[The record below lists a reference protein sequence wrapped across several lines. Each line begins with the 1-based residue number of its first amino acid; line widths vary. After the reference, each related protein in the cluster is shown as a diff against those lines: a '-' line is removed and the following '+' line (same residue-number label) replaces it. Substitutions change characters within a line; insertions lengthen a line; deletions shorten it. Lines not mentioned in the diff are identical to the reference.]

1 MVNRPASAVEWA
13 RAFVAP
19 ALKEGSVAADATAG
33 KGNDTL
39 FLAGAVGS
47 TGKVLAFDIQ
57 EQALQKTAEKL
68 ISAGVA
74 DRVVLLRENHSHM
87 KKFVPA
93 PLDAVMFN
101 LGYLPG
107 SDRAVATRPADTVEA
122 VITALELLSPGGRMS
137 VVVYTGHPGAAAE
150 ARSVAVAA
158 STLDSSFTVLKMTF
172 WNGPLNSPEIYF
184 FARAGEAF
192 ESLPAEKNS

>member
-13 RAFVAP
+13 RSFVTP
-19 ALKEGSVAADATAG
+19 ALKDGALAVDATAG

-39 FLAGAVGS
+39 FLARSVGPA
-47 TGKVLAFDIQ
+47 GKVLAFDIQ

-68 ISAGVA
+68 KMAGVA
-74 DRVVLLRENHSHM
+74 ERVVLLRENHSHM
-87 KKFVPA
+87 KKFVSA

-107 SDRAVATRPADTVEA
+107 SDRAVVTQPANTVEA
-122 VITALELLSPGGRMS
+122 MITALELLSPGGRMS

-184 FARAGEAF
+184 FARAGDAF
-192 ESLPAEKNS
+192 EAIPAEKNS